1 MQLSCKCVQQLVS
14 LITASTVTLKGSLNL
29 VCKKINKSH
38 LMIFVFL
45 TYYDLLSNLFKVILC
60 LGLYLLDCIF
70 V

>member
-14 LITASTVTLKGSLNL
+14 LITVSTVTLKGSLNL

-45 TYYDLLSNLFKVILC
+45 TYYDLLSNLFKSV
-60 LGLYLLDCIF
+60 
-70 V
+70 